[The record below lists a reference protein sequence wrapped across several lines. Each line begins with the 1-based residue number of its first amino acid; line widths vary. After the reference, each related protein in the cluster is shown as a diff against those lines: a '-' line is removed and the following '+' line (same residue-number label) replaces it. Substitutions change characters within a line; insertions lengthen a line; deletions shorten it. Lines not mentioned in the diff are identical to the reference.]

1 VLNGNYGPRYTEF
14 EAKPMRH
21 QFVLDRKANK
31 LLNKLAESRDGNRSR
46 VVREAILLYA
56 QQEAYFDKVE
66 SDPKFIEMMKKSAED
81 IKAGRVYTQAEGERY
96 VAAKRKRK

>member
-1 VLNGNYGPRYTEF
+1 
-14 EAKPMRH
+14 
-21 QFVLDRKANK
+21 
-31 LLNKLAESRDGNRSR
+31 
-46 VVREAILLYA
+46 VREAILLYA